1 MNSLTIAWNMIRQI
15 AGTKKGALMHILLPC
30 IVVTLAV
37 FLMGQDNYSQARIL
51 YVNEDTGAASG
62 HLLDEL
68 AGKSDYE
75 LKEIAS
81 EAELKEQITSGKGEA
96 GFVIPQGYTESIVSG
111 NPEPVRMYE
120 LKTSEASSMLRLA
133 LQQLAQGI
141 DATAKLTGRSEK
153 SEGEADTEAFA
164 DVLEQSAKHNI
175 SSVKHDLQLYPK
187 PGLNVVT
194 GFTLMFLMGLINS
207 TVSKIM
213 EERRRRTM
221 ARVFSAPVRAWEI
234 TLGNFLG
241 SFAVGISQIALVLL
255 FSGYVL
261 RYDYD
266 VPFLLHFLV
275 LGAFMLVSMGIA
287 SAVAGLIRNPQNAG
301 MINSLIITP
310 TCMLGG
316 CFWPVSFMPEFMQK
330 AANFVP
336 QKWAIEAVEKLSEG
350 GGMTSIILPL
360 GILGLMAVVLLAIG
374 SSILR
379 PAETNVN

>member
-15 AGTKKGALMHILLPC
+15 AGTKKGALMHIFLPC
-30 IVVTLAV
+30 IVIALAV

-51 YVNEDTGAASG
+51 YVNEDVEIASA

-68 AGKSDYE
+68 GRKSDYV

-81 EAELKEQITSGKGEA
+81 ESELKEQITANKGEA
-96 GFVIPQGYTESIVSG
+96 GFVIPKGFTESMFSG
-111 NPEPVRMYE
+111 KPEPVRMYE
-120 LKTSEASSMLRLA
+120 LKASEASSMLRVT
-133 LQQLAQGI
+133 LQQLTRGI
-141 DATAKLTGRSEK
+141 GSAAGLTGRSEPT
-153 SEGEADTEAFA
+153 GEADMKVFGS
-164 DVLEQSAKHNI
+164 VLEQMEKHNV
-175 SSVKHDLQLYPK
+175 SSVKHDLELYPK

-207 TVSKIM
+207 TVSKVI
-213 EERRRRTM
+213 EDRRRRTM
-221 ARVFSAPVRAWEI
+221 ARVFSTPVRAWEI

-266 VPFLLHFLV
+266 VPLLLHFLV

-287 SAVAGLIRNPQNAG
+287 SAIAGLIRNPQNAG

-316 CFWPVSFMPEFMQK
+316 CFWPISFMPDFMQK

-350 GGMTSIILPL
+350 GSTASILLPL
-360 GILGLMAVVLLAIG
+360 GILGLMAIILLAIG
-374 SSILR
+374 STILR